1 MSIKDMIRPTI
12 QEVYTSAQNIINKP
26 YYLPKNKNKGN
37 HGGFL
42 ENLTGIPNSTACL
55 DCSDGEVKTF
65 PIKINKNGELVPK
78 ESIAVTMISKDIEN
92 NTPFLESKV
101 YKKLSKT
108 VFIPYTREDE
118 YIKYL
123 EPVIIDLNN
132 IENRELFEI
141 IKNDYEEI
149 QKYYLINE
157 TLNGSSKLGKYL
169 QNRTKGPGKQVI
181 KTRAFYLR
189 SQFITD
195 ILLKSQKI

>member
-1 MSIKDMIRPTI
+1 MIRPTI

-92 NTPFLESKV
+92 NTPFLDSKV

-118 YIKYL
+118 YVKYL
-123 EPVIIDLNN
+123 EPIIIDLNN
-132 IENRELFEI
+132 IENIELLNI
-141 IKNDYEEI
+141 LKNDYEEI
-149 QKYYLINE
+149 QNYYLINK
-157 TLNGSSKLGKYL
+157 TLDGSSKLGKYL

-189 SQFITD
+189 SQFITEV
-195 ILLKSQKI
+195 LFKNLKL

>member
-1 MSIKDMIRPTI
+1 MIRPTI
-12 QEVYTSAQNIINKP
+12 QEVFINTKNIINKP

-37 HGGFL
+37 HGSFL

-65 PIKINKNGELVPK
+65 PIKINKNGENIPK

-92 NTPFLESKV
+92 NISFLDSKV

-108 VFIPYTREDE
+108 VFIPYIREDE
-118 YIKYL
+118 YVKYL
-123 EPVIIDLNN
+123 EPVIIDLNSV
-132 IENRELFEI
+132 ENKELLEI
-141 IKNDYEEI
+141 LKNDYEEI

-169 QNRTKGPGKQVI
+169 QNRTKGHGKQVI

-189 SQFITD
+189 IQFIKE
-195 ILLKSQKI
+195 ILCKSI